1 MHIPRASRR
10 AAALATLTTVLTA
23 AAACQVP
30 GRDPEPAP
38 PTAATTS
45 PAPGP
50 IAGNGPVLDPLQ
62 PTQAGAGD
70 AYVPTDGNGGYD
82 VQHYALD
89 LTVDPGKP
97 AKTLDAVATIRAR
110 ATQDMIQF
118 NLDLTG
124 LDVSSVKVDGK
135 DSEFTRDGSELTVS
149 PRATIAGG
157 RDFTV
162 TVAYSGTPQAVND
175 PILGQYGWI
184 KTPDGVSAAC
194 QPSGAHTWFPGNDHP
209 GDKATFA
216 ITLTVPKN
224 LTAISNGERGEVV
237 TEGGFSTVTWKADQ
251 PMATYL
257 AMISVGRFKVKEGV
271 TKGGIPILV
280 AVDDTVRSPS
290 VDEFYRMKADITDA
304 WSELFGPYPFS
315 STGGVIDNAAVG
327 FALETQTRSIYGDF
341 APGESIIA
349 HELAH
354 QWFGDSVGVTRWQD
368 IWLNEGFASYAEW
381 IWSEQQGSMT
391 AEEFF
396 QARYN
401 EPGSSASWS
410 VPTGDPGR
418 ERMFDGFGVYERGA
432 MTLHALR
439 KRIGDEKFFT
449 VLRTWATEHKYGN
462 ATTEEFVELAERV
475 SQTELTEFFKAWLYG
490 TTRPAL

>member
-1 MHIPRASRR
+1 MPFPRASRR
-10 AAALATLTTVLTA
+10 AAAVVTLTALTA
-23 AAACQVP
+23 ASACQLP
-30 GRDPEPAP
+30 GGDPPPPAP
-38 PTAATTS
+38 PTGASTAPAA
-45 PAPGP
+45 GP
-50 IAGNGPVLDPLQ
+50 IAGNGPNQEPLQ
-62 PTQAGAGD
+62 ATRDGAGD
-70 AYVPTDGNGGYD
+70 PYVPTDGNGGYD
-82 VQHYALD
+82 VQNYALD

-110 ATQDMIQF
+110 ATQDMVEF

-135 DSEFTRDGSELTVS
+135 DSKFVRAGSELTVS
-149 PRATIAGG
+149 PAATIAGG

-162 TVAYSGTPQAVND
+162 RVAYSGTPQAVND

-216 ITLTVPKN
+216 ITLTVPKG
-224 LTAISNGERGEVV
+224 LTAISNGERGKV
-237 TEGGFSTVTWKADQ
+237 TDKGGFSTVTWKADQ

-257 AMISVGRFKVKEGV
+257 AMISVGKFKVKEGL

-304 WSELFGPYPFS
+304 WAKIFGPYPFG

-327 FALETQTRSIYGDF
+327 FALESQTRSIYGDF

-381 IWSEQQGSMT
+381 IWSEQQGGMT

-396 QARYN
+396 TTRYN
-401 EPGSSASWS
+401 EPENSQSWL

-439 KRIGDEKFFT
+439 KRIGDDRFFT
-449 VLRTWATEHKYGN
+449 LLRTWAADHQYGN
-462 ATTEEFVELAERV
+462 ATTEEFVELAERI
-475 SQTELTEFFKAWLYG
+475 SQTELTEFFNAWLYG
-490 TTRPAL
+490 TVRPAL